1 MSNKYTHSAINKK
14 EETKNQ
20 KEPDSLYNL
29 DVQLLTSLKPIPGK
43 IISLSNELT
52 PVLNNNNKENNQIMN
67 IKDTYNNIK
76 NDLQSSGSLSNSQ
89 QNSQINPGFLL
100 YFTVNENKELY
111 LDTEPTTPFSK
122 ILIDLQNKYEW
133 LKNMQIKRLHYN
145 NSFIPLNSNPIQ
157 NGLPSEAKID
167 IIFENL

>member
-1 MSNKYTHSAINKK
+1 MNK
-14 EETKNQ
+14 
-20 KEPDSLYNL
+20 
-29 DVQLLTSLKPIPGK
+29 
-43 IISLSNELT
+43 
-52 PVLNNNNKENNQIMN
+52 LNNNNNNNINMN
-67 IKDTYNNIK
+67 VQSNNIGFQQGYMNNNNIK

-100 YFTVNENKELY
+100 YFTVNENKEIY

-133 LKNMQIKRLHYN
+133 LKNMQIKRLQYN
-145 NSFIPLNSNPIQ
+145 NSLIHLNSNPIQ
-157 NGLPSEAKID
+157 NGLPNEAKID